1 MRGFISTLWKILP
14 DRLSSFSY
22 KGSEKTLKKDSKAK
36 SYLKFKRLN
45 NKKGQI
51 FVNCPLH
58 MNLIF
63 SVNQF
68 KREVFVP
75 LSGSVFH
82 TRFFSCCF
90 MLYLLMKTFFYSHSS
105 LLRYL
110 FLRSFL
116 CFWYPLLASR
126 CLSAKTADLLILK
139 EYSCTKL
146 RLFNLFIVC
155 LL

>member
-1 MRGFISTLWKILP
+1 MCKPLESVVRLYHDARFYIHFMENITRTTKI
-14 DRLSSFSY
+14 FSY
-22 KGSEKTLKKDSKAK
+22 KGSEKTLRKDSKAK

-51 FVNCPLH
+51 FVNCPLQ

-63 SVNQF
+63 SVKLF

-105 LLRYL
+105 LLQHLFYRYL
-110 FLRSFL
+110 NNQKR
-116 CFWYPLLASR
+116 
-126 CLSAKTADLLILK
+126 
-139 EYSCTKL
+139 
-146 RLFNLFIVC
+146 NLYICV
-155 LL
+155 

>member
-1 MRGFISTLWKILP
+1 MYKTLESVVWLYHDARFYIHFMENIT
-14 DRLSSFSY
+14 RTTQIFSY
-22 KGSEKTLKKDSKAK
+22 KGSEKTLRKDSKAK

-51 FVNCPLH
+51 FVNCPLQ

-63 SVNQF
+63 SVKLF

-90 MLYLLMKTFFYSHSS
+90 MLYLFDKNILLQS
-105 LLRYL
+105 LITVA
-110 FLRSFL
+110 
-116 CFWYPLLASR
+116 ASV
-126 CLSAKTADLLILK
+126 LSIS
-139 EYSCTKL
+139 E
-146 RLFNLFIVC
+146 
-155 LL
+155 